1 MSTKQERK
9 KNMTKT
15 NNTLK
20 TIVEQ
25 INDKFEGFVT
35 ARSKDSYVYLT
46 LLGKRVDDCWELEEL
61 MEGVFEYVA
70 NEFDVDFSI
79 VNYNK
84 QTLVIEIYTY

>member
-1 MSTKQERK
+1 
-9 KNMTKT
+9 MTKT

-20 TIVEQ
+20 NIVEQ
-25 INDKFEGFVT
+25 INEKFESFVI
-35 ARSKDSYVYLT
+35 AQMKGDYVYLT
-46 LLGKRVDDCWELEEL
+46 LHGKRVDDCWELEEL

-70 NEFDVDFSI
+70 DKFDVDFNI